1 MKKIFAVSVL
11 LVLFLLLGSAYAT
24 EGNETQTL
32 KLDNEEHISV
42 PNDESTFS
50 QLKNEISSG
59 GDINL
64 SHSSYKFDSGTTI
77 EITNPGTIDGK
88 GAVIDMVGSW
98 DVCVFKVYCDGVIIK
113 NMTFK
118 NAHSTYYGSAIYFD
132 SSGTV
137 VDCNFINNTADAAG
151 AVFFGFFFFRG
162 FSFYEIKGKINKK
175 KLFENIRLIF
185 KNKKNSLD
193 KIQTKQ
199 I

>member
-64 SHSSYKFDSGTTI
+64 SHSSYIFDSGTTI

-88 GAVIDMVGSW
+88 GAVIDMVNSW

-118 NAHSTYYGSAIYFD
+118 NAH
-132 SSGTV
+132 
-137 VDCNFINNTADAAG
+137 
-151 AVFFGFFFFRG
+151 
-162 FSFYEIKGKINKK
+162 
-175 KLFENIRLIF
+175 
-185 KNKKNSLD
+185 
-193 KIQTKQ
+193 
-199 I
+199 